1 MSTIFISY
9 RREESAGHAGRIYDR
24 LREKFGRNRVFMD
37 VSAIEP
43 GVDFELAIKQALSAC
58 AVFLVV
64 MGRKWLEC
72 TDEEGKRR
80 LDNASDFI
88 RMEVATALRLN
99 IRVIPVLVQGVAM
112 PREENLPDDLKPL
125 ARRQAIE
132 INDTH
137 WDSELAELVETLE
150 RQLAADDGRDTKGTG
165 GMQPVTEG
173 AKSRRIV
180 LIGGA
185 AAVVLALTGLLAG
198 SESFRSL
205 FFRDTPAAAVPK
217 VIGMPQEEAVDAIH
231 KAGFLATVELLSS
244 PGDQPGA
251 VFHQTPPPDSA
262 LPAGGT
268 VILRIA
274 AAPGPEPPAADTK
287 VTVPDVVGQSIDRAR
302 SMLRDE
308 GLEAGPVE
316 KRPTGEAKEGT
327 VIAQTPPAG
336 TRLSGGKQVRLV
348 VAVKPPGPELV
359 TVPNVVKQPLER
371 AAQML
376 NDAGLQLG
384 GEDHQPTDQ
393 ARPGTVLDQKIKGDA
408 RVKRGTRVDLIV
420 AAKPPEPQWVTV
432 PAVVGRPLGQ
442 AVSILNH
449 AGLQLGAEDHR
460 PTAQASPGTVI
471 DQKPKGNAQA
481 ARGSRVDLLVAAPV
495 QGGPIQA
502 RCLVKPAS
510 IPAGGQAEI
519 RIGAYSGANS
529 PVTGATVRIVS
540 GGGRFQNSGTRT
552 EVGTTNSQ
560 GIFTTRWWAPAPAA
574 AGYGMDVTVTKEGFD
589 GWRGECRVPIQ

>member
-43 GVDFELAIKQALSAC
+43 GVEFEQAIKQALSAC

-64 MGRKWLEC
+64 VGRKWLEC

-80 LDNASDFI
+80 LDSTSDFI

-99 IRVIPVLVQGVAM
+99 IRVIPVLVQGAAM

-137 WDSELAELVETLE
+137 WDSDLAELVETLE
-150 RQLAADDGRDTKGTG
+150 RQLAGDAGRDTKGTDG
-165 GMQPVTEG
+165 RRPFTEWM
-173 AKSRRIV
+173 KDRRIG
-180 LIGGA
+180 LIGAA
-185 AAVVLALTGLLAG
+185 AAVVLVLTGLLAG

-205 FFRDTPAAAVPK
+205 FSRETPGAAVPK

-231 KAGFLATVELLSS
+231 KAGFLTTVELLSS

-251 VFHQTPPPDSA
+251 VFHQEPPPDSA

-268 VILRIA
+268 VILRVA

-287 VTVPDVVGQSIDRAR
+287 VTVPDVVRRSLDKARA
-302 SMLRDE
+302 MLRDE
-308 GLEAGPVE
+308 GLEAGPIE
-316 KRPTGEAKEGT
+316 KRPTGEAAAGT
-327 VIAQTPPAG
+327 VIGQAPPAG
-336 TRLSGGKQVRLV
+336 SKISTGKQVRLV
-348 VAVKPPGPELV
+348 VAVKPPGP
-359 TVPNVVKQPLER
+359 N
-371 AAQML
+371 M
-376 NDAGLQLG
+376 
-384 GEDHQPTDQ
+384 
-393 ARPGTVLDQKIKGDA
+393 
-408 RVKRGTRVDLIV
+408 
-420 AAKPPEPQWVTV
+420 VTV

-442 AVSILNH
+442 AVSVLNH

-471 DQKPKGNAQA
+471 DQKPPGNAQVEQGA
-481 ARGSRVDLLVAAPV
+481 RVDLLVAAPV
-495 QGGPIQA
+495 QGGPIRA
-502 RCLVKPAS
+502 RCLVEPAS
-510 IPAGGQAEI
+510 IPAGGQTEI
-519 RIGAYSGANS
+519 RVHAYSGANS

-552 EVGTTNSQ
+552 EVGTTNAQ

-574 AGYGMDVTVTKEGFD
+574 AAYGMDVTVTKEGFD
-589 GWRGECRVPIQ
+589 DWRGECRVPIQ